1 MFKCVE
7 ADDSSSL
14 KIMNEFARYTYVSSA
29 IFSIHF
35 FIGTEA
41 NYIGMCCQPYNIH
54 IKMYINILQN
64 IELLKTYI

>member
-7 ADDSSSL
+7 ADDSSNL

-41 NYIGMCCQPYNIH
+41 NYIGMCC
-54 IKMYINILQN
+54 
-64 IELLKTYI
+64 